1 MKGDTTKFNLAK
13 EKEDNQELLKIIKEI
28 KEWLSSN
35 IEDNNHENDLVE
47 DNIKLLQYILELELV
62 RAKKKNHGIEVKP
75 WSC

>member
-1 MKGDTTKFNLAK
+1 MKGDITKFNLAK

-47 DNIKLLQYILELELV
+47 DNIKLLQYILELELC
-62 RAKKKNHGIEVKP
+62 RAKKKELRNRG
-75 WSC
+75 

>member
-1 MKGDTTKFNLAK
+1 MKGDITKFNLAK

-47 DNIKLLQYILELELV
+47 DNIKLLQYILELELC
-62 RAKKKNHGIEVKP
+62 RAKKRITE
-75 WSC
+75 

>member
-1 MKGDTTKFNLAK
+1 MKGDITKFNLAK

-47 DNIKLLQYILELELV
+47 DNIKLLQYILELELC
-62 RAKKKNHGIEVKP
+62 RAKKKNYGIEVKTY
-75 WSC
+75 SC

>member
-1 MKGDTTKFNLAK
+1 MKGDTTKFKLAK
-13 EKEDNQELLKIIKEI
+13 EKEDNKELLKIIKEI

-62 RAKKKNHGIEVKP
+62 RAKKKNYGIEVKP
-75 WSC
+75 YSC

>member
-13 EKEDNQELLKIIKEI
+13 EKEDNQEFIKEI

>member
-1 MKGDTTKFNLAK
+1 MKGDITKFNLAK